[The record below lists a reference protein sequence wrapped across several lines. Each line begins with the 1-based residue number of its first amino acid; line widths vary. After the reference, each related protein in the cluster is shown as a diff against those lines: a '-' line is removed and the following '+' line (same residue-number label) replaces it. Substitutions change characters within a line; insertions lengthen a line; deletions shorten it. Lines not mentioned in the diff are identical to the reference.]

1 MNTSELEAKRAEI
14 DAEIRQQQQA
24 EAMSAWR
31 QAQADARSA
40 RDQAEEA
47 VRSFHRAEAA
57 ALAFERECEKVRLE
71 IEEHNLAQPQP
82 DSFPTV
88 EEQARWS
95 AESARLST
103 LLTVTMRARRL
114 GLADIRERARLE
126 AVKTNELLQSLAYA
140 ERVLRTRTLEI

>member
-1 MNTSELEAKRAEI
+1 MNTFELETKRAEI
-14 DAEIRQQQQA
+14 DAEIRQQQQHA
-24 EAMSAWR
+24 RVSAWR

-47 VRSFHRAEAA
+47 VRSFRRAEAA

-82 DSFPTV
+82 DDFPTV

-126 AVKTNELLQSLAYA
+126 AVKANEALQSLAYA